1 MAHGS
6 ESSVETHRMPQCGGV
21 LICLVVLLIRLTAPA
36 MAQPGDFSTWLE
48 ALRVEARQR
57 GIRPET
63 LEAALAGVQP
73 LPRVIE
79 LDRRQPEF
87 TLTLEEYLKRV
98 VPETRVERGKQL
110 LNEHHTLLATI
121 GATYNV
127 QPRFIIALWGIESDY
142 GRLTGGFSVIASLAT
157 LAYDGR
163 RSTLFRRELLHA
175 LHILDEGHIRP
186 EAMIGSWAGAM
197 GQNQFMPSSFR
208 QYAVDYDG
216 DGRRD
221 IWTTLPDIFASTA
234 QYLARAGWRGDQTWG
249 RRVALPQGFDTT
261 LAGLEVHKPLPSWQ
275 ALGIRQADGSDL
287 PQRALQAS
295 LLLPEGANGP
305 AFLVYDNFRALLKWN
320 RSHFFA
326 LAVGQLTDG
335 LQDQ

>member
-1 MAHGS
+1 MQPC
-6 ESSVETHRMPQCGGV
+6 VGV
-21 LICLVVLLIRLTAPA
+21 LSCLVLVLIHLTAPA
-36 MAQPGDFSTWLE
+36 MAQPGDFSTWLTALRAE
-48 ALRVEARQR
+48 ALQQ
-57 GIRPET
+57 GIRPHT
-63 LEAALAGVQP
+63 LDTALAGVQP
-73 LPRVIE
+73 LSRVIE

-87 TLTLEEYLKRV
+87 TLTLAEYLKRV
-98 VPETRVERGKQL
+98 VPEARVERGKQL
-110 LNEHHTLLATI
+110 LNEHHTLLFKI

-127 QPRFIIALWGIESDY
+127 QPRFIVALWGIESDY
-142 GRLTGGFSVIASLAT
+142 GRRTGGFSVIASLVT

-163 RSTLFRRELLHA
+163 RSTLFRHELLHA

-186 EAMIGSWAGAM
+186 EDMIGSWAGAM

-221 IWTTLPDIFASTA
+221 IWTTLPDIFASIA

-249 RRVALPQGFDTT
+249 RRVTLPQGFNTT
-261 LAGLEVHKPLPSWQ
+261 LAGLERQKPLPAWQ
-275 ALGIRQADGSDL
+275 TLGVRQVDGSDL
-287 PQRALQAS
+287 PQRPLQAS
-295 LLLPEGANGP
+295 LLLPEGANGQ

-320 RSHFFA
+320 RSNFFA

-335 LQDQ
+335 LQAE